1 MKEKSKSL
9 DRLALSPEQVAQALG
24 ISVFTLYKLLHTG
37 RIRHV
42 RVGRRILIPIAA
54 LEAFLNG
61 EEVGNAAS

>member
-1 MKEKSKSL
+1 MGHRSKSL

-24 ISVFTLYKLLHTG
+24 ISVFTLYKLLHAG